1 MEENKKFDL
10 NSIIGFALIG
20 LIMFVYFNWFM
31 PKPEDK
37 PVEEK
42 VTTPT
47 EQVAE
52 NKSVATLPVMTGD
65 FASTASEKELVL
77 QDSLLS
83 LTLSS
88 KGAKIKIAELKH
100 YRSYEKEE
108 KDHQGKL
115 FLITEENADFNI
127 KFTEKGQVVNTRDLI
142 FDAQQNNNQ
151 VVFSTQT
158 NSGGKLRIIY
168 TLKENYLVDFNIQT
182 EGLTI
187 TEKPIIQFDLKALAH
202 EKGRSQELLKTDFHY
217 ALDHLQDVDYTS
229 SDTTENKVDWIAYKG
244 QFFTVILDHLKGFDS
259 TKMVLTN
266 IQDDHSIY
274 LKNFEM
280 ESTFT
285 DRSLEADMQ
294 WYIGPND
301 RDIMKLHER
310 DYQEVIPF
318 GWFIFGIL
326 NKWFFI
332 PMYKFLAG
340 LGWFGAGIVIMIMTI
355 IVKLVTAPIMY
366 KQYKQGA
373 VMRVLRP
380 ELEEINEKHKD
391 ADAMKKQQAT
401 MELYRKAGVNPMAGC
416 IPALLQM
423 PIFLALFN
431 LFPNLINLRGE
442 SFLWADDLSAY
453 DSVVQLPFNIP
464 MYGAHVSLFT
474 LLYAISMFIY
484 TRLSSSNMQ
493 QPTQPG
499 MPDMKYIMYFMPIML
514 VVWINS
520 YASALSWYYF
530 VSNTI
535 SIILVLVIKKFFID
549 EDKIHAQL
557 QENKKKPQKKKGR
570 FAQMLEEAQRQ
581 QAQQAAARKKK

>member
-1 MEENKKFDL
+1 MEQNKKFDF

-31 PKPEDK
+31 PKPEEQ
-37 PVEEK
+37 PVEEQ
-42 VTTPT
+42 T
-47 EQVAE
+47 EQIIE
-52 NKSVATLPVMTGD
+52 NKETVNTNVPAMTGD
-65 FASTASEKELVL
+65 FTSGATEQEVLLENDELH
-77 QDSLLS
+77 
-83 LTLSS
+83 LTFSS
-88 KGAKIKIAELKH
+88 KGAKINTAKVKK
-100 YRSYEKEE
+100 YQSYEKDT
-108 KDHQGKL
+108 KDHRGNL
-115 FLITEENADFNI
+115 FLITEDNSDFNI
-127 KFTEKGQVVNTRDLI
+127 KFVEKGQIVNTRDLL
-142 FDAQQNNNQ
+142 FEVQQNGNQ
-151 VVFSTQT
+151 AIFSTQT
-158 NSGGKLRIIY
+158 QSGGTLKIVY
-168 TLKENYLVDFNIQT
+168 TLKENYIVDFDIQT

-187 TEKPIIQFDLKALAH
+187 TEKPNLQFNLKAIAH
-202 EKGRSQELLKTDFHY
+202 EKGRSEELRRTEFYY
-217 ALDHLQDVDYTS
+217 ALENLGDVDYTQ
-229 SDTTENKVDWIAYKG
+229 SDSDETKVDWIAYKG
-244 QFFTVILDHLKGFDS
+244 QFFSVILDNAKAFDT

-266 IQDDHSIY
+266 IDDSVY
-274 LKNFEM
+274 LKQFDM
-280 ESTFT
+280 ESTFADNT
-285 DRSLEADMQ
+285 LNADMQ
-294 WYIGPND
+294 WYLGPND

-310 DYQEVIPF
+310 DYEEVIPF
-318 GWFIFGIL
+318 GWFIFGLL
-326 NKWFFI
+326 NKGFFI

-373 VMRVLRP
+373 IMRVLRP
-380 ELEEINEKHKD
+380 ELDEINEKHKD
-391 ADAMKKQQAT
+391 SDAMKKQQAT

-453 DSVVQLPFNIP
+453 DSIVELPFNIP

-474 LLYAISMFIY
+474 LMYAATMFIY

-499 MPDMKYIMYFMPIML
+499 MPDMRFIMYLMPFML
-514 VVWINS
+514 VIWINS

-535 SIILVLVIKKFFID
+535 SIILVLVIKNFFID

-557 QENKKKPQKKKGR
+557 QENKKKKPKKKGR
-570 FAQMLEEAQRQ
+570 FAQMLEEAQKQ
-581 QAQQAAARKKK
+581 QAQQATSRKKK

>member
-1 MEENKKFDL
+1 MEENKKLDI
-10 NSIIGFALIG
+10 NSIIGFVLIG

-31 PKPEDK
+31 PKPEDQPVKEQATTQQVVENQPVITK
-37 PVEEK
+37 PE
-42 VTTPT
+42 
-47 EQVAE
+47 
-52 NKSVATLPVMTGD
+52 PVMTGN
-65 FASTASEKELVL
+65 FTSITSEKEVSL
-77 QDSLLS
+77 QNELLNVVF
-83 LTLSS
+83 SS
-88 KGAKIKIAELKH
+88 KGAKIKTAEVKQ
-100 YRSYEKEE
+100 YQSYEKEE
-108 KDHQGKL
+108 EDHHGKL
-115 FLITEENADFNI
+115 FLITEKNTDFNI
-127 KFTEKGQVVNTRDLI
+127 QFTENGQMVNTRDLI
-142 FDAQQNNNQ
+142 FNTQQNNGQ
-151 VVFSTQT
+151 VIFSTQT
-158 NSGGKLRIIY
+158 HSGGKLKIIY
-168 TLKENYLVDFNIQT
+168 TLKENYLLEFNIQS

-187 TEKPIIQFDLKALAH
+187 TEKPVIQFDLKALAH
-202 EKGRSQELLKTDFHY
+202 EKGRAEELRRTEFYY
-217 ALDHLQDVDYTS
+217 ALDNLADIDYTQ
-229 SDTTENKVDWIAYKG
+229 SDTEEEKVDWIAYKG
-244 QFFTVILDHLKGFDS
+244 QFFSIILDNQKAFDS
-259 TKMVLTN
+259 SKMVLTN
-266 IQDDHSIY
+266 IDDSLY
-274 LKNFEM
+274 LKQFKM
-280 ESTFT
+280 ESVLA
-285 DRSLEADMQ
+285 DQSLNADMQ

-301 RDIMKLHER
+301 REVMKSHKR

-332 PMYKFLAG
+332 PMYQFLAG

-373 VMRVLRP
+373 IMRVLRP
-380 ELEEINEKHKD
+380 ELDEINEKHKD
-391 ADAMKKQQAT
+391 ADAMKRQQAT

-442 SFLWADDLSAY
+442 AFLWADDMSAY
-453 DSVVQLPFNIP
+453 DYIVELPFNIP
-464 MYGAHVSLFT
+464 IYGAHVSLFT
-474 LLYAISMFIY
+474 LMYAATMFIY

-499 MPDMKYIMYFMPIML
+499 MPDMRFIMYLMPIML

-535 SIILVLVIKKFFID
+535 SIILVLAIKKFFID

-557 QENKKKPQKKKGR
+557 QENKKKPPKKKGR

-581 QAQQAAARKKK
+581 QAQQVAARKKK

>member
-1 MEENKKFDL
+1 MEENKKFDV

-37 PVEEK
+37 PVEK
-42 VTTPT
+42 QATTQT
-47 EQVAE
+47 EQVVE
-52 NKSVATLPVMTGD
+52 NKSANTIPAMTGN
-65 FASTASEKELVL
+65 FASAASEKEVVL
-77 QDSLLS
+77 QDDLLN
-83 LTLSS
+83 LTFSS
-88 KGAKIKIAELKH
+88 KGAKIKTAEIKQ
-100 YRSYEKEE
+100 YQSYEKKEE
-108 KDHQGKL
+108 DHHGKL
-115 FLITEENADFNI
+115 LLITEENANFNI
-127 KFTEKGQVVNTRDLI
+127 KFTENGQVVNTRDLI
-142 FDAQQNNNQ
+142 FNTTQTDKQ

-158 NSGGKLRIIY
+158 NSGGKLKIVY
-168 TLKENYLVDFNIQT
+168 TLKENYLVDFDVQT

-202 EKGRSQELLKTDFHY
+202 EKGRSEELRRTEFYY
-217 ALDHLQDVDYTS
+217 ALDNLGDVDYTQ
-229 SDTTENKVDWIAYKG
+229 SDTNEEKVDWIAYKG
-244 QFFTVILDHLKGFDS
+244 QFFSVILDSEKAFNS
-259 TKMVLTN
+259 SKMVLTN
-266 IQDDHSIY
+266 IDDSLY
-274 LKNFEM
+274 LKQFEM
-280 ESTFT
+280 ESTFA
-285 DRSLEADMQ
+285 DDSLNANMQ

-301 RDIMKLHER
+301 MDIMKLHDR

-373 VMRVLRP
+373 IMRVLRP
-380 ELEEINEKHKD
+380 ELDEINEKHKD
-391 ADAMKKQQAT
+391 SDAMKKQQAT

-431 LFPNLINLRGE
+431 LFPNLINLRGK

-453 DSVVQLPFNIP
+453 DSIVELPFNIP
-464 MYGAHVSLFT
+464 LYGAHVSLFT
-474 LLYAISMFIY
+474 LMYAVSMFIY

-493 QPTQPG
+493 QPSQPG
-499 MPDMKYIMYFMPIML
+499 MPDMRYIMYFMPVML

-520 YASALSWYYF
+520 YASGLSWYYF